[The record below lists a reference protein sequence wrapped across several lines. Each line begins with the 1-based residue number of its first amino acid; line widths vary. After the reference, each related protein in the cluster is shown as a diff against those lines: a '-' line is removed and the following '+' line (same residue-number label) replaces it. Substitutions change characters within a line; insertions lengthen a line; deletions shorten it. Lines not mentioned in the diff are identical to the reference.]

1 MNQYRRSAYAY
12 TQDYK
17 KQLQSMMIEIEGDIA
32 DMRCIIFEIEQEAED
47 ESREMTKE
55 EKLDCEEYR
64 HSIEDLEEAQDAIH
78 AIIRELRG

>member
-17 KQLQSMMIEIEGDIA
+17 KQLQSMMIEIEGDIT

-64 HSIEDLEEAQDAIH
+64 HAIEDLEEAQEAIH